1 MIAVIA
7 QSRASYTARLFSRM
21 FKSTL
26 PQWSVLLLILVVF
39 GFSVQFG
46 WYARKAHYDNPLE
59 RLPRSIF
66 MFQDNSTSVSAQ
78 TSRDSTKTVSFNIQP
93 NATIIDH
100 VVVQTVTPL
109 PVTTVSHLEF
119 SETQRLS
126 DDENSHL
133 LVVIVLSK
141 HRERRDVIRETW
153 KSTHY
158 HQPHYNVTVKFSL
171 GMLGLNSTEV
181 EELEAEEMEHHD
193 LILLPHLKD
202 TYTNLTR
209 KVLYSL
215 EWVDQHLEYSYLF
228 KCDDDSFALLDRMA
242 HELANMSPD
251 KGLFWGYFVGNAW
264 PQIEG
269 AWAEKNWFA
278 CDTYMPYAFGGGYV
292 LSSNVVHG
300 IIQIADILTLYSS
313 EDVTMGAWT
322 ASFDIERKHDVRF
335 DVMEFSRGCLNNFI
349 VIHKQSIED
358 MYNKHKLL
366 LTKNVLCEKDRI
378 WSQYIYNWEKKPTR
392 CCRPLPKKHRHK

>member
-1 MIAVIA
+1 MNIKV
-7 QSRASYTARLFSRM
+7 TKRLLFV
-21 FKSTL
+21 L
-26 PQWSVLLLILVVF
+26 VLVLLSLAI
-39 GFSVQFG
+39 QFG
-46 WYARKAHYDNPLE
+46 WFAKRPHNHSSLRQKIIQG
-59 RLPRSIF
+59 SIF
-66 MFQDNSTSVSAQ
+66 FPKSTDLPTQ
-78 TSRDSTKTVSFNIQP
+78 TSTQPKSATIQLHTESHNAVIIQP
-93 NATIIDH
+93 TP
-100 VVVQTVTPL
+100 TYVTPL
-109 PVTTVSHLEF
+109 STVPNL

-171 GMLGLNSTEV
+171 GTLGLNSTEV

-193 LILLPHLKD
+193 LILLPHLND

-251 KGLFWGYFVGNAW
+251 KGLFWGYFIGNAW
-264 PQIEG
+264 PKFEG

-300 IIQIADILTLYSS
+300 IIQIADILTLYKS

-335 DVMEFSRGCLNNFI
+335 DVMELSRGCSNNFI

-366 LTKNVLCEKDRI
+366 LTKNVLCEKERI

-392 CCRPLPKKHRHK
+392 CCRHSSPKKHI